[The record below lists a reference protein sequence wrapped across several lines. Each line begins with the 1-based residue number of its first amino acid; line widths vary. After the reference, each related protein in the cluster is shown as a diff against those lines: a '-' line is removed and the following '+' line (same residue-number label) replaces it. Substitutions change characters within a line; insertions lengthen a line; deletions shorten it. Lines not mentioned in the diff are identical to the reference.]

1 MQKST
6 EKRRMRGYSH
16 FTLLLSFLLILTSV
30 FGTIPMFAETS
41 SSSNEAAA
49 TYAGV
54 NTSVYEA
61 TYTVTA
67 SFSGTKTVTEWD
79 VNGSGLTITIALG
92 SGSSFADN
100 VSDYK
105 DAIIDGLTFY
115 GELFNKTTNQY
126 DVIPFDTF
134 ITSALNTYGS
144 SYFPFLHVQDGVSV
158 DNVTVYDRFVGL
170 DPKGASSIASVT
182 DELKK
187 QYPGVKK
194 GIINALKAGATVSVD
209 GNGNLVIRCTNDA
222 ANGYFSTFT
231 NSVPVVNGGIQIAN
245 GDILLSAELPAGVV
259 KGVNDVVNVDGY
271 FTIQE
276 VKLHPEIWEY
286 VDASRANE
294 AGVFSFNSRINSY
307 DKNTSSL
314 YPYSSTYYVK
324 KVEGNELTEEDIRDG
339 GTMGPNSTGKK
350 LIKIVVDTRTGPTQ
364 WASAKNMS
372 TFFTNLFRTSKDA
385 TGYSGGSS
393 TTYTP
398 GDDPEWLKV
407 ENQITNGG
415 LDSANPYNLGTNKYV
430 INYSGDYRMDQIN
443 PAAMWIYYELPK
455 TPDLDIASDMP
466 VYVNIIAG
474 LFGGSG
480 QSTNE
485 NGQPILGMDGR
496 YSFAIKADGP
506 KSTVTTISS
515 SNYTVNTAAGTIT
528 NVPYN
533 TSRATFIGNLTKG
546 ESHQTWDT
554 DNLHDPVVT
563 GDTLVVTA
571 QDGTTKATYTITVN
585 TVPSTVTTISS
596 SNYTINTAAGT
607 ITNVPYNTSKATFL
621 GNLTKRE
628 SDQTWDTAN
637 VHDPVVTGDQLV
649 VTAQDGTTKANYT
662 ITVNT
667 IAVKKKAPD
676 FTADDTDNYVG
687 RRIDLTFAD
696 DAAYRA
702 AITSISVNGTNLTAD
717 RYTIS
722 EGKISLNGD
731 LFTGTNDY
739 TIVIKAQNYMDVTVV
754 QSIKLATA
762 TASFSGTQT
771 VTEWD
776 VNGNGLTITIALSS
790 GSSFVDN
797 VSAYKDAIIDGLIFN
812 GVKFAK
818 SKNEYDVVSY
828 DTFITSVLNAYSS
841 AYFPY
846 VDKTNNITAYD
857 RFVGLDPKGASS
869 IASVTDELK
878 KQYPGVKKGII
889 NALKA
894 GATVSV
900 DSNGNLVIRCT
911 NDAANGYFSTFTNSV
926 PVVNGGIQIANGD
939 ILLSAELPAG
949 VVKGVNDVVNV
960 DGYFT
965 IQEVKLHPEIWEYVD
980 ASRANEAGVFS
991 FNSRI
996 NSYDKNTSSLYP
1008 YSSTYYVKKVEGNE
1022 LTEEDIRDGGTMGPN
1037 STGKKLIKIVV
1048 DTRTGPTQWASA
1060 KNMSTFFTN
1069 LFRTSKDATGY
1080 SGGSSTTYTPGDDP
1094 EWLKVENQITNGGL
1108 DSANP
1113 YNLCTNKYV
1122 INYSGDYRMDTVDP
1136 AAMWIYYELPKTPDL
1151 DIASDMPV
1159 YVNIIAGLF
1168 GGSGQSTNE
1177 NGQPILGMDGRYSFI
1192 IQSAS
1197 LSSIAKITS
1206 DTYTVSTTSP
1216 TSGTIKNVPEDTSK
1230 EKFLSLLAK
1239 GESHQTWDTGNV
1251 HDPVATGDTLVVT
1264 AQNRKTKMTYTIT
1277 VGADSGK
1284 AGIITAE
1291 IQILDKDSGIA
1302 TAAVDLESI
1311 TAEFSKVQ
1319 SSLDGSKTVL
1329 VVIPKVEGI
1338 KAYLIT
1344 LPASVLTQNTSEKK
1358 VKLKTEFATVTLPGN
1373 MLDKAQGAN
1382 AKDVTLSVSKAN
1394 VSTLTKEARTY
1405 IGDKPV
1411 IDLELVVDG
1420 KSTVWSNNNA
1430 PVTIA
1435 VEYTPTAQEL
1445 NDPEHITVFYIDGSG
1460 SLIPVPSAKYDAAT
1474 GMVVFST
1481 THFSKY
1487 AVVSVYNT
1495 FRDIKNYGW
1504 AKKQIEVLS
1513 SKGIISG
1520 TGAEIYSPAANIT
1533 RADFMMLLVK
1543 TLGLTADVNGNF
1555 GDVKEGDYYYNAVG
1569 IAKKLGIATGSGNN
1583 LFNPKA
1589 AISRQDMM
1597 VLTEKALRMV
1607 KKISATGSSS
1617 DLDKYSDKSVI
1628 SGYAANSIAALV
1640 KEGLI
1645 VGSKSGINPAGNTT
1659 RAEAA
1664 VFLYRIY
1671 NK

>member
-16 FTLLLSFLLILTSV
+16 FTLLLSFLLILTSI
-30 FGTIPMFAETS
+30 FGTMPVLADTS

-49 TYAGV
+49 TYASV

-61 TYTVTA
+61 TYTATA

-79 VNGSGLTITIALG
+79 VNGDGLTITIALG
-92 SGSSFADN
+92 GGSSFADN

-134 ITSALNTYGS
+134 ITSALNAYGS
-144 SYFPFLHVQDGVSV
+144 SYFPFLNVQDGVSV

-170 DPKGASSIASVT
+170 DPKGARSTASVTDELKEQYPGVKKGIINALKAGATVSVDSNGNLVIRCTEDAANGYFSTFTNSVPVVNGGIQIANCDILLSAELPAGVVNGVNDVVTVDGYFTIEEMKLHPEIWEYVDASRANEAGVYSFNSRIDGNDSNTSSPYPYSTTYYIKKVEGNELTEEDIRNGGTMGPNGTGSKLIKIVVDTRTGPTQWASAKNMSTFFTNIFRTNKDATGYSGGSSNTYTPQDDPEWLKVEDQITSGGLDPANPYYVGTNKYVINYSGDHRADQINPAPMWIYYELPKTSDFDISSNMPVYVNLIAGFFGGSGQSTNENGQPILGMDGRFSFTIKADGPKSTVSTISSSSYTINTAAGTITNVPYNTSKATFLGNLAKGESHQTWDTDNLHDPVTTGDTLVVTAQDGTTKAAYTITLNILPSTVTTISSSSYTVNTAAGTITNVPYNTSKATFLGNLTKRESDQTWDTANVHDPVVTGDTLVVTAQDGTTKANYTITVNTIAVKKKAPDFTADNTDNYVGKTIDLTFADDAAYRAAITSISVNGTILTADRYTISEGKISLNGSLFTSTNDYTIVVKAQDYKDVTVVQSIRSLVTASFSGANTVTEWDINGDGLTITIALSNGYSFADNVSAYKDAIIDGLIFNGVKFDKSKNDYDVVSYDTFITSVLNAYSSAYFPYVDKTNDITAYDRFVGLDPKGASSIASVN
-182 DELKK
+182 DALKK

-209 GNGNLVIRCTNDA
+209 SNGNLVIRCTKDA

-231 NSVPVVNGGIQIAN
+231 NSVPVVNGGFQIAN
-245 GDILLSAELPAGVV
+245 CDILLSANLPAGVV
-259 KGVNDVVNVDGY
+259 KGVNDVVSVDSY

-339 GTMGPNSTGKK
+339 GTMGPNSTGNK

-372 TFFTNLFRTSKDA
+372 TFFTNLFRTSKYA

-398 GDDPEWLKV
+398 ADGPEWLKV
-407 ENQITNGG
+407 ENQITAGG
-415 LDSANPYNLGTNKYV
+415 LDSANPYNLCTNKYV
-430 INYSGDYRMDQIN
+430 INYSGDNRMDTVD

-455 TPDLDIASDMP
+455 TPDFDISSNMP
-466 VYVNIIAG
+466 VYVNLIAG

-496 YSFAIKADGP
+496 YSF
-506 KSTVTTISS
+506 
-515 SNYTVNTAAGTIT
+515 
-528 NVPYN
+528 
-533 TSRATFIGNLTKG
+533 
-546 ESHQTWDT
+546 
-554 DNLHDPVVT
+554 
-563 GDTLVVTA
+563 
-571 QDGTTKATYTITVN
+571 
-585 TVPSTVTTISS
+585 
-596 SNYTINTAAGT
+596 
-607 ITNVPYNTSKATFL
+607 
-621 GNLTKRE
+621 
-628 SDQTWDTAN
+628 
-637 VHDPVVTGDQLV
+637 
-649 VTAQDGTTKANYT
+649 
-662 ITVNT
+662 
-667 IAVKKKAPD
+667 
-676 FTADDTDNYVG
+676 
-687 RRIDLTFAD
+687 
-696 DAAYRA
+696 
-702 AITSISVNGTNLTAD
+702 
-717 RYTIS
+717 
-722 EGKISLNGD
+722 
-731 LFTGTNDY
+731 
-739 TIVIKAQNYMDVTVV
+739 
-754 QSIKLATA
+754 
-762 TASFSGTQT
+762 
-771 VTEWD
+771 
-776 VNGNGLTITIALSS
+776 
-790 GSSFVDN
+790 
-797 VSAYKDAIIDGLIFN
+797 
-812 GVKFAK
+812 
-818 SKNEYDVVSY
+818 
-828 DTFITSVLNAYSS
+828 
-841 AYFPY
+841 
-846 VDKTNNITAYD
+846 
-857 RFVGLDPKGASS
+857 
-869 IASVTDELK
+869 
-878 KQYPGVKKGII
+878 
-889 NALKA
+889 
-894 GATVSV
+894 
-900 DSNGNLVIRCT
+900 
-911 NDAANGYFSTFTNSV
+911 
-926 PVVNGGIQIANGD
+926 
-939 ILLSAELPAG
+939 
-949 VVKGVNDVVNV
+949 
-960 DGYFT
+960 T
-965 IQEVKLHPEIWEYVD
+965 IQQ
-980 ASRANEAGVFS
+980 AG
-991 FNSRI
+991 
-996 NSYDKNTSSLYP
+996 
-1008 YSSTYYVKKVEGNE
+1008 
-1022 LTEEDIRDGGTMGPN
+1022 
-1037 STGKKLIKIVV
+1037 
-1048 DTRTGPTQWASA
+1048 
-1060 KNMSTFFTN
+1060 
-1069 LFRTSKDATGY
+1069 
-1080 SGGSSTTYTPGDDP
+1080 
-1094 EWLKVENQITNGGL
+1094 
-1108 DSANP
+1108 
-1113 YNLCTNKYV
+1113 
-1122 INYSGDYRMDTVDP
+1122 
-1136 AAMWIYYELPKTPDL
+1136 
-1151 DIASDMPV
+1151 
-1159 YVNIIAGLF
+1159 
-1168 GGSGQSTNE
+1168 
-1177 NGQPILGMDGRYSFI
+1177 
-1192 IQSAS
+1192 

-1206 DTYTVSTTSP
+1206 DKYTVSTTSA
-1216 TSGTIKNVPEDTSK
+1216 TSGTIKNVPVNTSK
-1230 EKFLSLLAK
+1230 ETFLSHLVK

-1251 HDPVATGDTLVVT
+1251 HNPVATGDTLVVT

-1277 VGADSGK
+1277 VGADLGK
-1284 AGIITAE
+1284 DGIITAE
-1291 IQILDKDSGIA
+1291 VQILGKDSGIA
-1302 TAAVDLESI
+1302 TAAIDLESI
-1311 TAEFSKVQ
+1311 TAGFSKVQ

-1338 KAYLIT
+1338 KSYLIT

-1373 MLDKAQGAN
+1373 MLDKAKGAN
-1382 AKDVTLSVSKAN
+1382 ARNVTLSISKAD
-1394 VSTLTKEARTY
+1394 VSTLTEEARTY

-1411 IDLELVVDG
+1411 IELGLSVDG
-1420 KSTVWSNNNA
+1420 NSTIWSNNNA

-1474 GMVVFST
+1474 GMVIFST

-1487 AVVSVYNT
+1487 AVASVYNT
-1495 FRDIKNYGW
+1495 FRDIEDYGW
-1504 AKKQIEVLS
+1504 AKKQIEVLA

-1520 TGAEIYSPAANIT
+1520 KGAKTYSPAANIT

-1543 TLGLTADVNGNF
+1543 TLGLTTDVNGNF

-1597 VLTEKALRMV
+1597 VLSEKALRMV

-1617 DLDKYSDKSVI
+1617 DLGKYSDKSVI
-1628 SGYAANSIAALV
+1628 SGYAVNSIAALV

-1645 VGSKSGINPAGNTT
+1645 VGSKSRINPAGNTT